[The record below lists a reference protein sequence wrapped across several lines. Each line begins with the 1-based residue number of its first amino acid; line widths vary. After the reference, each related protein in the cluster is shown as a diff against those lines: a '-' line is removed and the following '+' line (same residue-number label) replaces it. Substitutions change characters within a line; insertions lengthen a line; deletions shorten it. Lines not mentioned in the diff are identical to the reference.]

1 MSYSVSTSSIVLQ
14 STYYFCHI
22 APALG
27 ANQIMRDA
35 EPLVGAG
42 MAVNNPPA
50 DNNIQVAAV
59 VAAEGSV
66 SLWHLRD

>member
-1 MSYSVSTSSIVLQ
+1 
-14 STYYFCHI
+14 
-22 APALG
+22 
-27 ANQIMRDA
+27 MRDA